1 MEGILNVTPQQLIST
16 STEYQSKGTQ
26 VSNLT
31 SEMMSLVTGLSSA
44 WEGDAAT
51 AYINRFSQLEDDIQ
65 RMIAMITE
73 HTNDLNEMAAV
84 YEQAEQANIE
94 TIESLPTD
102 VII

>member
-1 MEGILNVTPQQLIST
+1 MEGILNVTPQELINT
-16 STEYQSKGTQ
+16 ATEFQSQGTQ

-65 RMIAMITE
+65 RMVAMITE

-102 VII
+102 VIV